1 MNARHCGVHGL
12 PNGDYFIAE
21 YIDNSNDVHVTL
33 LGCYE
38 FCLGSN
44 AATGG
49 CMAYQFYP
57 DLDLDMEGT
66 ETRCKLYGASVAD
79 SLMEFSYVPNVWY
92 DLGCG
97 NPMVSH

>member
-1 MNARHCGVHGL
+1 MM
-12 PNGDYFIAE
+12 
-21 YIDNSNDVHVTL
+21 L
-33 LGCYE
+33 L
-38 FCLGSN
+38 LQGSN

-57 DLDLDMEGT
+57 NLDLNMEGT

-97 NPMVSH
+97 NPMISH

>member
-1 MNARHCGVHGL
+1 
-12 PNGDYFIAE
+12 
-21 YIDNSNDVHVTL
+21 
-33 LGCYE
+33 
-38 FCLGSN
+38 
-44 AATGG
+44 
-49 CMAYQFYP
+49 MAYQFYP
-57 DLDLDMEGT
+57 NLDLDIEGK